1 MDFHEKLH
9 KKRQYAGFW
18 TWTDCIPDISTV
30 LGNGNCRC
38 SGYCFVYCL
47 YEMRQ
52 TMSKGDNNM
61 KIVVVDR
68 PKFFGFF
75 LRKFFGI
82 PKVKDIVET

>member
-1 MDFHEKLH
+1 MGFHETLH

-18 TWTDCIPDISTV
+18 TRTDCIPDISTV
-30 LGNGNCRC
+30 LGNSDCC
-38 SGYCFVYCL
+38 CYGYCLVYHL
-47 YEMRQ
+47 YEMWQ
-52 TMSKGDNNM
+52 TISKGDNHM

-82 PKVKDIVET
+82 PKVKDVVET